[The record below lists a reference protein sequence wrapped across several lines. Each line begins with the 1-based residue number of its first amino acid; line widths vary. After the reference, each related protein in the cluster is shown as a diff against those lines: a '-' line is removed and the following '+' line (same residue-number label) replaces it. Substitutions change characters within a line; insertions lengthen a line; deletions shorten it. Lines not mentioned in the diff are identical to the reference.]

1 VGPACILVSQAAA
14 GESCAHR
21 RYNDVPYHNA
31 VHAADVV
38 SRVCALVNV
47 DGIFP
52 KASLRTKDENVTLLS
67 LILAAAVHD
76 YLHPGTN
83 NAFQVATDSLLSRE
97 FNEQHVLEN
106 MSAKMALELLR
117 DPQFDFAAAMGG
129 SAKKKLF
136 SNIISL
142 VLATDMSRHYEILHS
157 FKAKARNLSTEFVIM
172 HRSCIQHAT
181 VCRLQ

>member
-1 VGPACILVSQAAA
+1 
-14 GESCAHR
+14 
-21 RYNDVPYHNA
+21 
-31 VHAADVV
+31 
-38 SRVCALVNV
+38 
-47 DGIFP
+47 
-52 KASLRTKDENVTLLS
+52 
-67 LILAAAVHD
+67 
-76 YLHPGTN
+76 
-83 NAFQVATDSLLSRE
+83 
-97 FNEQHVLEN
+97 